1 MIRDQALVISG
12 LFSPKIGGPSVYPPQ
27 PANLWQAAFNG
38 QRNYPT
44 STGPDRYR
52 RGLYTFWRRT
62 VPHPSMTTFDAPSRE
77 VCSIRRI
84 GSNTPLQAYVTL
96 NDPVFVEAAQSLGRR
111 IIREGG
117 VSLEERLKYGY
128 KLATSR
134 EIEPARLVV
143 LKQLYEA
150 ELKRYESD
158 AQAAKMMAESQ
169 LGALPANVKPADAAA
184 MTVIGNVLLNLDSVL
199 TKG

>member
-1 MIRDQALVISG
+1 
-12 LFSPKIGGPSVYPPQ
+12 
-27 PANLWQAAFNG
+27 
-38 QRNYPT
+38 
-44 STGPDRYR
+44 
-52 RGLYTFWRRT
+52 
-62 VPHPSMTTFDAPSRE
+62 
-77 VCSIRRI
+77 
-84 GSNTPLQAYVTL
+84 
-96 NDPVFVEAAQSLGRR
+96 
-111 IIREGG
+111 
-117 VSLEERLKYGY
+117 LKYGY

-134 EIEPARLVV
+134 EIEPARLIV

-158 AQAAKMMAESQ
+158 AQAAKMIAESQ